1 MTARGSVGQDVPV
14 TPDPGPLGDH
24 VPGSSTLEPDTKDW
38 TWVLERAC
46 DECGF
51 DAGAFDR
58 PAIPRAFRR
67 NAQVWF
73 ALLADPA
80 VGERTRPD
88 RWSTLEYACHVH
100 DVHQIYHDRVALML
114 GEDNPLFENW
124 DQDRSAIDG
133 QYFAQLPSIVGPTL
147 VAAAYAMSDLYESVQ
162 PLSWHRRGR
171 RSDGHEFTIES
182 LARYQLHDVVH
193 HLHDVRHAARAA
205 TVRAYDASAAD
216 YGARTTEMP
225 SSVRAS
231 VDHFATRLRPGARV
245 LEIGS
250 GSGRDARALQDAG
263 LSVRLTDITPAFVS
277 LLRESG
283 LQADVVDPLVD
294 DLSDPAAPGTPYAGV
309 WADASLLHVD
319 RQDLPLVLNRLAE
332 ATEPGGVLFVG
343 LKEGDGADWSLHGNV
358 TAPRFFTYWRE
369 EELRSAMSAAGWRVT
384 SVQRDEGTQGEGWL
398 LVLADRG

>member
-1 MTARGSVGQDVPV
+1 MTSPSGDIA
-14 TPDPGPLGDH
+14 PDA
-24 VPGSSTLEPDTKDW
+24 KDW

-58 PAIPRAFRR
+58 HEIPRAFRR

-80 VGERTRPD
+80 AGERTRPD

-100 DVHQIYHDRVALML
+100 DVHQIYHDRVTLML
-114 GEDNPLFENW
+114 SEDNPEFTNW
-124 DQDRSAIDG
+124 DQDQAAIDG
-133 QYFAQLPSIVGPTL
+133 QYAAQLPAIVGPTV
-147 VAAAYAMSDLYESVQ
+147 VAAGYAMSDLYDSVP

-171 RSDGHEFTIES
+171 RSDGHVFTIET

-216 YGARTTEMP
+216 YRAGTAEMP
-225 SSVRAS
+225 AS
-231 VDHFATRLRPGARV
+231 VQAAVDRYAALLRPGARV

-250 GSGRDARALQDAG
+250 GSGRDARALESAG
-263 LSVRLTDITPAFVS
+263 LSVRRTDVTPAFVH
-277 LLRESG
+277 LLRDSG
-283 LQADVVDPLVD
+283 YQADVVDPLVD
-294 DLSDPAAPGTPYAGV
+294 DLADPAAPGTPYAGV

-319 RQDLPLVLNRLAE
+319 RADLPRVLSRLAD

-343 LKEGDGADWSLHGNV
+343 LKEGDAEEWSLHGNV

-369 EELRSAMSAAGWRVT
+369 EPLRSALAGAGWRVER
-384 SVQRDEGTQGEGWL
+384 VQHETGQHGEGWL
-398 LVLADRG
+398 QVTAARA

>member
-1 MTARGSVGQDVPV
+1 MTS
-14 TPDPGPLGDH
+14 DPG
-24 VPGSSTLEPDTKDW
+24 TLEPDLKDW

-51 DAGAFDR
+51 DAGSYDR
-58 PAIPRAFRR
+58 HEIPRAFRR

-80 VGERTRPD
+80 AGERTRPD

-100 DVHQIYHDRVALML
+100 DVHQLYHDRVSLML
-114 GEDNPLFENW
+114 TEDNPLFENW
-124 DQDRSAIDG
+124 DQDRSAVDG
-133 QYFAQLPSIVGPTL
+133 QYSAQLPSIVGPTL
-147 VAAAYAMSDLYESVQ
+147 VAAAYAMSDVYDSVP

-171 RSDGHEFTIES
+171 RSDGHEFTVES

-193 HLHDVRHAARAA
+193 HLHDVRYAARAA

-216 YGARTTEMP
+216 YGVRTQDMP
-225 SSVRAS
+225 PSMQAAAGR
-231 VDHFATRLRPGARV
+231 FAGLVGPRGRV

-250 GSGRDARALQDAG
+250 GSGRDARVLEEAG
-263 LSVRLTDITPAFVS
+263 LSVRRTDITPAFVH
-277 LLRESG
+277 LLRDSG
-283 LQADVVDPLVD
+283 YDADVVDPLVD

-319 RQDLPLVLNRLAE
+319 RDDLPRVLSRLAD
-332 ATEPGGVLFVG
+332 ATATGGALFLGV
-343 LKEGDGADWSLHGNV
+343 KEGDGEDWSLHGNV

-369 EELRSAMSAAGWRVT
+369 EPLRSALGGAGWQVT
-384 SVQRDEGTQGEGWL
+384 SVERDESDRGEHWL
-398 LVLADRG
+398 LVTAHRA

>member
-1 MTARGSVGQDVPV
+1 MTS
-14 TPDPGPLGDH
+14 DPG
-24 VPGSSTLEPDTKDW
+24 TLEPDLKDW

-51 DAGAFDR
+51 DAGSFDR
-58 PAIPRAFRR
+58 HEIPRAFRR

-80 VGERTRPD
+80 AGERTRPD

-100 DVHQIYHDRVALML
+100 DVHQLYHDRVSLML
-114 GEDNPLFENW
+114 TEDNPLFENW
-124 DQDRSAIDG
+124 DQDRSAVDG
-133 QYFAQLPSIVGPTL
+133 QYSAQLPSIVGPTL
-147 VAAAYAMSDLYESVQ
+147 VAAAYAMSDVYDSVP

-171 RSDGHEFTIES
+171 RSDGHEFTVES

-193 HLHDVRHAARAA
+193 HLHDVRYAARAA

-216 YGARTTEMP
+216 YGVRTQDMP
-225 SSVRAS
+225 PSMQAAAGR
-231 VDHFATRLRPGARV
+231 FAGLVGPRGRV

-250 GSGRDARALQDAG
+250 GSGRDAQVLEEAG
-263 LSVRLTDITPAFVS
+263 LSVRRTDITPAFVH
-277 LLRESG
+277 LLRDSG
-283 LQADVVDPLVD
+283 YDADVVDPLVD

-319 RQDLPLVLNRLAE
+319 RDDLPRVLSRLAD
-332 ATEPGGVLFVG
+332 ATATGGALFLGV
-343 LKEGDGADWSLHGNV
+343 KEGDGEDWSLHGNV

-369 EELRSAMSAAGWRVT
+369 EPLRSALGGAGWQVT
-384 SVQRDEGTQGEGWL
+384 SVEHDEGDRGEHWL
-398 LVLADRG
+398 LVTAHRA